1 MMSLS
6 TGAAVLVALLV
17 GVAGALYAYFTRHFG
32 YWRRRGVPYLRPLP
46 IAGNLK
52 DVLLFRKPFETLR
65 KYPVLPFLDRTCTK
79 TYRVPGTDIVLDK
92 GVFAFTSILGIQRDP
107 QYFPEPERFDPE
119 RFSDANR
126 RNIPSCCFM
135 PFGEGPHKCVGLRL
149 GYLQGKLGIA
159 HIILNYRIHPCAS
172 TPKKMEFNLHSFLIS
187 PRDGVPLKFTRV
199 TK

>member
-1 MMSLS
+1 MSY
-6 TGAAVLVALLV
+6 
-17 GVAGALYAYFTRHFG
+17 ALYELAMNEDIQEQLRTQLQETMEKHDGKLTYQALQS
-32 YWRRRGVPYLRPLP
+32 VNYLDM
-46 IAGNLK
+46 I
-52 DVLLFRKPFETLR
+52 FSETLR
-65 KYPVLPFLDRTCTK
+65 KYPVYPFLDRTCTK

-135 PFGEGPHKCVGLRL
+135 SFGEGPHKCLGLRL

-159 HIILNYRIHPCAS
+159 HIILNYRVHPCAS
-172 TPKKMEFNLHSFLIS
+172 TPKKMEFNLHSFLIT